1 MCVLTEPAEC
11 CEAAIATLW
20 SVAEEEAGEERGW
33 EENMSFT
40 ALPAGEN
47 KKRCATVGI
56 RAQEG
61 GRRMALD
68 TRETSESILKYFLHG
83 FNVHTKIEGNNQ
95 DLY

>member
-1 MCVLTEPAEC
+1 MLRRRDCHIMERRRGG
-11 CEAAIATLW
+11 
-20 SVAEEEAGEERGW
+20 SGGGERVGRKHEFHCTSSR
-33 EENMSFT
+33 
-40 ALPAGEN
+40 EN

-68 TRETSESILKYFLHG
+68 TQKTSESILKYILHG

>member
-11 CEAAIATLW
+11 CDVAIATLW

-33 EENMSFT
+33 EKKHEFHCSSRR
-40 ALPAGEN
+40 EK
-47 KKRCATVGI
+47 KKRCTTVGI

-68 TRETSESILKYFLHG
+68 TQKTSESILKYMLHG
-83 FNVHTKIEGNNQ
+83 FNVHTEIEGNNQ
-95 DLY
+95 DL